1 MKKILIHFQRSV
13 LFAIFLFLASLNSAY
28 AKEISLAYS
37 LENYD
42 FTLIFDEFTAQT
54 GIKIK
59 VASFKNNDLKSELI
73 QRANIKEL
81 PDAVIVPSDFT
92 GLGSINVSTISKD
105 LINADIRK
113 AAINSTL
120 VDNKSRGIP
129 IVYGNHLLLYYNKN
143 IIANAGQTWS
153 EILQQGGSINEDQ
166 NLIAWSYLEMYW
178 FIPFLGTFGEFPFVD
193 NQVLLNTKGMVQ
205 ALKWYKN
212 LSVSN
217 IVDLECDYVCSQNQF
232 MAGTLAYSINGSW
245 AYGQYKKSLGDF
257 LGLALLPRLGDKE
270 MQPYFSSHVLAFP
283 GNGLHGPKQK
293 ELRLLA
299 TYFQSE
305 KVQEMIWDTLK
316 SIPTNSKT
324 LAKIMSKGNADFDVL
339 MTQLEQS
346 EPMPNEKSMAIVWEA
361 MLKGTNRYLAD
372 VLDAEAAARY
382 MQHVAEKSIGH
393 GSARN
398 DND

>member
-1 MKKILIHFQRSV
+1 MKKILIHFQRFV
-13 LFAIFLFLASLNSAY
+13 LFAIFSFLASLNSAY

-73 QRANIKEL
+73 QRANVKAL

-92 GLGSINVSTISKD
+92 GLGSINVSTISTD
-105 LINADIRK
+105 LMNPDIRS
-113 AAINSTL
+113 AAIKSTL

-129 IVYGNHLLLYYNKN
+129 IVYGNHLLMYYNKN
-143 IIANAGQTWS
+143 IIANAGETWA
-153 EILQQGGSINEDQ
+153 EILQQGRNINEGQ

-178 FIPFLGTFGEFPFVD
+178 FIPFLGTYGEFPFVD
-193 NQVLLNTKGMVQ
+193 NQVLLNTKGMIK

-212 LSVSN
+212 LSVN
-217 IVDLECDYVCSQNQF
+217 GIVDLECDYSCAQSQF
-232 MAGTLAYSINGSW
+232 MAGTLAYTINGSW
-245 AYGQYKKSLGDF
+245 AYGQYKKGLGNS
-257 LGLALLPRLGDKE
+257 LGLALLPRLDDNAMK
-270 MQPYFSSHVLAFP
+270 PYFSSHVLAFP
-283 GNGLHGPKQK
+283 DNGLSGPKQK
-293 ELRLLA
+293 ELKLLA
-299 TYFQSE
+299 TFFQSE
-305 KVQEMIWDTLK
+305 KVQQMIWDTLK

-324 LAKIMSKGNADFDVL
+324 LAKIMSKGNVDFDVL
-339 MTQLEQS
+339 MAQLEQS
-346 EPMPNEKSMAIVWEA
+346 EPMPNEKDMAIVWEA
-361 MLKGTNRYLAD
+361 MLKGSNRFLAD
-372 VLDAEAAARY
+372 ILDAESAARY

-393 GSARN
+393 GSIGY

>member
-1 MKKILIHFQRSV
+1 MKKIRIHFQRYV
-13 LFAIFLFLASLNSAY
+13 LFTIFSFLASLNSAF

-42 FTLIFDEFTAQT
+42 FTIIFDEFTAQT

-105 LINADIRK
+105 LMNADIRK

-120 VDNKSRGIP
+120 VNNKSRGIP
-129 IVYGNHLLLYYNKN
+129 IVYGNHLLLYYNKS
-143 IIANAGQTWS
+143 IIANAGQTWA
-153 EILQQGGSINEDQ
+153 EILQQGGSIKEDQ

-205 ALKWYKN
+205 TLKWYKN

-217 IVDLECDYVCSQNQF
+217 IVDLDCDYVCSQSQF
-232 MAGTLAYSINGSW
+232 IAGTLAYTINGSW
-245 AYGQYKKSLGDF
+245 AYGKYKKSLGDS
-257 LGLALLPRLGDKE
+257 LGLALLPRLGDKD
-270 MQPYFSSHVLAFP
+270 MKPYFSSHVLAFP
-283 GNGLHGPKQK
+283 SDGLNGPKQK
-293 ELRLLA
+293 ELKLLA
-299 TYFQSE
+299 TFFQSE
-305 KVQEMIWDTLK
+305 KVQKMIWDTFK

-346 EPMPNEKSMAIVWEA
+346 EPMPNEKNMAIVWEA

-393 GSARN
+393 GSIRN